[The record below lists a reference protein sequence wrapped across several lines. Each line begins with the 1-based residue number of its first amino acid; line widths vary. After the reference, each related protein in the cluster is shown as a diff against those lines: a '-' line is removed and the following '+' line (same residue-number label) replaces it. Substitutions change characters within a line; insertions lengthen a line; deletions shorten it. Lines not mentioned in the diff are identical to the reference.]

1 MDYSIIIPAKN
12 EEYNIDRCL
21 KSISQLDYPID
32 KYEVLLVDNGS
43 TDQTVDI
50 AKSYNASVFVKPD
63 LTIVGLRNF
72 GALSSKGRILVFLDA
87 DCTVFPDWL
96 TTASIWMDNESVSCF
111 GGPPEIPENSTWVQ
125 KSWYLVREKNMNV
138 IDVDWLESM
147 NMFVRKE
154 TFNEIHG
161 FDESLTT
168 CEDYDLSLRLKKYG
182 RIVADKKIRAI
193 HHGEAA
199 NIIHF
204 YKKESWRGTSNLNGL
219 LRHGFHWRELPSL
232 LVPFVYL
239 FCFLVSIALFITAFW
254 QQELFFTLFLPWSIL
269 WQTVLMCL
277 AFYKGR
283 YRGELPEKAGLY
295 ILLNVYFFA
304 RSRAML
310 RFK

>member
-1 MDYSIIIPAKN
+1 MDFSIIIPAKN
-12 EEYNIDRCL
+12 EEVNIDRCL
-21 KSISQLDYPID
+21 KSIDFLDYPTD
-32 KYEVLLVDNGS
+32 KYEVLLIDNGS

-50 AKSYNASVFVKPD
+50 AKSYNAKVFVKPD
-63 LTIVGLRNF
+63 LTIAGLRNF
-72 GALSSKGRILVFLDA
+72 GAELSKGRILVFLDA

-96 TTASIWMDNESVSCF
+96 TVASIWLNDESVSCF
-111 GGPPEIPENSTWVQ
+111 GGPPEIPEDSTWVQ
-125 KSWYLVREKNMNV
+125 KSWYLVREKHMNV
-138 IDVDWLESM
+138 VDVDWLESM

-154 TFNEIHG
+154 TFNEVQG

-199 NIIHF
+199 SLVHF

-219 LRHGFHWRELPSL
+219 LRHGFHWLELPSL

-239 FCFLVSIALFITAFW
+239 FCLLISSLFFFATFW
-254 QQELFFTLFLPWSIL
+254 QQKLFFTVFLPWSIL
-269 WQTVLMCL
+269 WQAVLMCL

-283 YRGELPEKAGLY
+283 HHAGKLEKAGLY
-295 ILLNVYFFA
+295 VLLNVYFFA